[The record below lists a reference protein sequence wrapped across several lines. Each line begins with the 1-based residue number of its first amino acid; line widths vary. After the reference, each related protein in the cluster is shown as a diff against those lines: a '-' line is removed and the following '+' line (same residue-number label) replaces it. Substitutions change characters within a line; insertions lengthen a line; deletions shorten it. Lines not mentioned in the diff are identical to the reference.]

1 MARSLYSKFVLGYLI
16 FGLLSVLTI
25 ATFSSGITRDYL
37 IKDRQMPFT
46 MRQMIL
52 RLPAVLCIRAS
63 IRIWIFF
70 PHN

>member
-1 MARSLYSKFVLGYLI
+1 MARSLYSKFILGYLI

-37 IKDRQMPFT
+37 VKDRANALYDEAND
-46 MRQMIL
+46 I
-52 RLPAVLCIRAS
+52 AAALCTRAS

-70 PHN
+70 PPS